1 MNVLE
6 VASAMLHRHRY
17 GTLLL
22 LLVGLYGFVLSLTGF
37 KEAWALAFSAQSSG
51 SFVQSILDASLATPF
66 TSLLSGII
74 ITSLIQSSSATIA
87 LVVASVA
94 AGAVTIGDSVFV
106 LMGANI
112 GTTITNTIVGLAHAH
127 RRAEFDR
134 LVPAILVDDLFKV
147 LNVTI
152 FFVIESLTGMLH
164 RLSLAIVD
172 YLTHISAIGRLLEG
186 FPDLIDLV
194 TEPAT
199 GFLISLVT
207 LLPAGV
213 GWQALLVGLGFFF
226 LLILSLSLMGEVLEI
241 FLHDRSR
248 KMVASVFGGKLQA
261 FAIGFGICWLLQ
273 SSSVAVSLIL
283 PLVGQLAV
291 TLPTAYYYSLGA
303 ALATTCDPGQLL
315 SYLKFGPIG
324 LSAGM
329 VHILLNVFGA
339 LLFLFVPGLNRL
351 PIWLAERLS
360 AHICRRQHAPLWLT
374 GYVGVLFFGLPLLV
388 ITSVE
393 LLR

>member
-1 MNVLE
+1 MSLIE
-6 VASAMLHRHRY
+6 ATSALLHRHRY
-17 GTLLL
+17 GTLSL

-37 KEAWALAFSAQSSG
+37 KEAWALAFSVESSG
-51 SFVQSILDASLATPF
+51 DFVQGILDASLATPF

-74 ITSLIQSSSATIA
+74 ITSLVQSSSATIA
-87 LVVASVA
+87 LVVATVA
-94 AGAVTIGDSVFV
+94 AGAVSVADSVFV

-112 GTTITNTIVGLAHAH
+112 GTTVTNTIVGLAHGH
-127 RRAEFDR
+127 KREEFDR
-134 LVPAILVDDLFKV
+134 LVPAILVDDVFKV
-147 LNVTI
+147 FNVAI
-152 FFVIESLTGMLH
+152 FFSIESLTGVLH
-164 RLSLAIVD
+164 NLSVSIVD
-172 YLTHISAIGRLLEG
+172 YLSHVGVIGGFLEG
-186 FPDLIDLV
+186 FPDLIDVV
-194 TEPAT
+194 TEPTTA
-199 GFLISLVT
+199 FLISLVAM
-207 LLPAGV
+207 LPVGI
-213 GWQALLVGLGFFF
+213 GWQSFLVGLGFFL
-226 LLILSLSLMGEVLEI
+226 LLILSLSLMGEALEI

-291 TLPTAYYYSLGA
+291 TLPTVYHYSIGA

-339 LLFLFVPGLNRL
+339 LLFLMIPGLNRL
-351 PIWLAERLS
+351 PILLAEWLS
-360 AHICRRQHAPLWLT
+360 DRICRYQHAPLWLT
-374 GYVGVLFFGLPLLV
+374 AYVGVLFFGMPLAV
-388 ITSVE
+388 ISMVGW
-393 LLR
+393 LG